1 MGSESGSS
9 KLHKSVQDAL
19 TGPEVEYKVHDHGDL
34 LSEISSPADFAAALG
49 YPVQRIARTL
59 FLRSHDRQAY
69 AVAVWSADRRLN
81 FKAAASAA
89 GLKRVEAASPEE
101 LQAKTGYPRNGVSPL
116 GLTGGTAVV
125 VDSSLLGYETIL
137 IGGGVTAIEVELAP
151 ADLIRVTGATVA
163 DIS

>member
-1 MGSESGSS
+1 MGSEGSLS
-9 KLHKSVQDAL
+9 KLHTSVQAAL
-19 TGPEVEYKVHDHGDL
+19 SGPKVEHKVHDHGDL
-34 LSEISSPADFAAALG
+34 PSEINSPHDFAAALG

-59 FLRSHDRQAY
+59 FLRSHDRQSH

-116 GLTGGTAVV
+116 GLTGDIAVV
-125 VDSSLLGYETIL
+125 VDGSLLGYETIL